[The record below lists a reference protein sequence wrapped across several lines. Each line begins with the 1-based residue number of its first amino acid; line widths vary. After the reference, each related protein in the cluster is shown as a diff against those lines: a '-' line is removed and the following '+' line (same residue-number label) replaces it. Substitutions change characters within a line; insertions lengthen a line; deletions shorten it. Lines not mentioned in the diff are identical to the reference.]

1 MLESI
6 KKLDIKSS
14 ILNDKD
20 NALRQIYFETFDG
33 LIIKIKSFKSGDDI
47 YYHFDV
53 DSNFEVRKE
62 LDENEPNIV
71 GLPKMMTFEEIEE
84 EKTKYNYLKNWYF
97 KLYKDFNTG
106 TNFTLQDL
114 IVEKNSN

>member
-1 MLESI
+1 MLPRPFSSSSES
-6 KKLDIKSS
+6 LNSS
-14 ILNDKD
+14 FFSML
-20 NALRQIYFETFDG
+20 L
-33 LIIKIKSFKSGDDI
+33 SFKSGDDI

-53 DSNFEVRKE
+53 DSDIKVRNE

-71 GLPKMMTFEEIEE
+71 GLPKMITFEEIEE

-114 IVEKNSN
+114 IVEKNIN